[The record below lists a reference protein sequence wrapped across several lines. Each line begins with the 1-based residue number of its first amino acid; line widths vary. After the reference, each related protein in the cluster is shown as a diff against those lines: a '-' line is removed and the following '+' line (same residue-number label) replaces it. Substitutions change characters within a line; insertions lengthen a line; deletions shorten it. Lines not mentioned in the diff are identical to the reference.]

1 MKRTENLWVDAE
13 VYYYGVL
20 VDAGGK
26 TKSNI
31 HLDTKDGLIKIDA
44 DKDILQK
51 IKGNP
56 LYRKFG
62 VRAKAKQNIITG
74 AIDSSSLKLIEML
87 EFEPKFDLAYLE
99 KKIATSTPVWSGV
112 NVDEFL
118 QEIRGNV
125 YGS

>member
-1 MKRTENLWVDAE
+1 MCTR
-13 VYYYGVL
+13 
-20 VDAGGK
+20 
-26 TKSNI
+26 
-31 HLDTKDGLIKIDA
+31 
-44 DKDILQK
+44 
-51 IKGNP
+51 
-56 LYRKFG
+56 R
-62 VRAKAKQNIITG
+62 AKQNIITG